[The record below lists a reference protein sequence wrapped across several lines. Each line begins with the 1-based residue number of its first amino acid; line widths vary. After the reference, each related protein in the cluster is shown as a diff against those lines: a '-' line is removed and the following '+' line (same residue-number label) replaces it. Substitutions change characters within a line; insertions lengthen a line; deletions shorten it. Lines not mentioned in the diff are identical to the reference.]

1 MSTIRIEQHNEKN
14 KGKQQR
20 LAYMLGLM
28 SFIAFFILFEIVA
41 NQEAVPTWATVYL
54 ALYVVV
60 IALIMLSKIAPNMIE
75 YRLYGNLTKSLD
87 TYIML
92 GLVLFVIFGI
102 IKAGYIFQALIP
114 ATVTS
119 SLGGLTN
126 SIFIEAVVLVAIAPI
141 FEEVLFRGII
151 FPTLMNIIRT
161 KYALSIIFL
170 VFSLVSVY
178 EGSLLLAGVLLG
190 IAMLFAF
197 YKKAIF
203 LFDDS
208 LHTFLMAMFTSAFM
222 FAIYHVYAYGG
233 ASDINAVLGELF
245 IFGCIAVLIDQ
256 FVGKSVVPS
265 ILLHSAN
272 NALALAAIMSG
283 TLIPA
288 LIVFVI
294 VTVAMFIGI
303 GSKQIAVV
311 RNQGMDYMFR

>member
-119 SLGGLTN
+119 
-126 SIFIEAVVLVAIAPI
+126 
-141 FEEVLFRGII
+141 
-151 FPTLMNIIRT
+151 
-161 KYALSIIFL
+161 
-170 VFSLVSVY
+170 
-178 EGSLLLAGVLLG
+178 
-190 IAMLFAF
+190 
-197 YKKAIF
+197 
-203 LFDDS
+203 
-208 LHTFLMAMFTSAFM
+208 
-222 FAIYHVYAYGG
+222 
-233 ASDINAVLGELF
+233 
-245 IFGCIAVLIDQ
+245 
-256 FVGKSVVPS
+256 
-265 ILLHSAN
+265 
-272 NALALAAIMSG
+272 
-283 TLIPA
+283 
-288 LIVFVI
+288 
-294 VTVAMFIGI
+294 
-303 GSKQIAVV
+303 
-311 RNQGMDYMFR
+311 